1 MIAPAVPLLAFGLP
15 HGMDWIWI
23 LVIVILIFGPKKLP
37 DLARGIGRSL
47 GEFRKAKDD
56 FDRELKES
64 MKDQPKP
71 VAVSPVSTDPLA
83 PVATST
89 ASGTPGTPPGA
100 VPPAAPLPAE
110 PKKEA

>member
-1 MIAPAVPLLAFGLP
+1 MTAPAAPFLALLP

-64 MKDQPKP
+64 MKEQPK
-71 VAVSPVSTDPLA
+71 VAAVPASPVSPDPLA
-83 PVATST
+83 AVAPATT
-89 ASGTPGTPPGA
+89 LGAAGTPPGA
-100 VPPAAPLPAE
+100 VHPVPVPE

>member
-1 MIAPAVPLLAFGLP
+1 MTAPVAPFLALLP

-64 MKDQPKP
+64 MKEQPKP
-71 VAVSPVSTDPLA
+71 VVVPSVGPVSADPLSVTA
-83 PVATST
+83 ASTTPGVA
-89 ASGTPGTPPGA
+89 GTPPGA
-100 VPPAAPLPAE
+100 VHPAPE
-110 PKKEA
+110 PKKEV